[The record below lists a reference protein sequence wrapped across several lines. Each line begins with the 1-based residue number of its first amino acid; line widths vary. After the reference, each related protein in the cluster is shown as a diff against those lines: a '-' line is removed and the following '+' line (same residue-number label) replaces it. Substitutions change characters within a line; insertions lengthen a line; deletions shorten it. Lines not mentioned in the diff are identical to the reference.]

1 MLNLQRKSSVE
12 LELVRQMQVR
22 EEMVEPPSEEEFEE
36 AILKLRCRKAGG
48 ESGILQEMLKVT
60 RKR

>member
-1 MLNLQRKSSVE
+1 M
-12 LELVRQMQVR
+12 R